1 MKTPET
7 IIKDATQNKEIL
19 NYNLLEMNLYLV
31 IKQILKMY
39 FNNQISKEEAN
50 KYKQI
55 AVNKYQEEYK
65 QYDFEREMF
74 QEHIRNIEDTEVQ
87 RIKLRK
93 ILKDDE
99 VTEEKLCEII
109 SICMEIISKVFRGEF

>member
-1 MKTPET
+1 MQAEQ
-7 IIKDATQNKEIL
+7 IIRDVTQNKEIL
-19 NYNLLEMNLYLV
+19 DYNLLEIKLYLV

-55 AVNKYQEEYK
+55 AIKKYEDEYK
-65 QYDFEREMF
+65 QYNFEREMF
-74 QEHIRNIEDTEVQ
+74 QEHIKNIRDTEMQ

-99 VTEEKLCEII
+99 VTEERLCEII
-109 SICMEIISKVFRGEF
+109 STCMEIINTVFKGEF

>member
-1 MKTPET
+1 MTTEK
-7 IIKDATQNKEIL
+7 IIKDATQNKEIRD
-19 NYNLLEMNLYLV
+19 YSLLDIHLYL
-31 IKQILKMY
+31 IIQQILKMY

-74 QEHIRNIEDTEVQ
+74 QEHIKNIRDTETQ

-99 VTEEKLCEII
+99 VTEERLCEII
-109 SICMEIISKVFRGEF
+109 STCMEIISTVFKGEF

>member
-1 MKTPET
+1 MQAET

-19 NYNLLEMNLYLV
+19 DYDLLEMNLYLV

-55 AVNKYQEEYK
+55 AIKKYEDECK
-65 QYDFEREMF
+65 QYNSEREMF
-74 QEHIRNIEDTEVQ
+74 QEHIKNIRDTEMQ

-93 ILKDDE
+93 ILKDGE
-99 VTEEKLCEII
+99 ATEERLCEII
-109 SICMEIISKVFRGEF
+109 STCMEIISTVFRGEF